1 MTDASAVDDHRLEID
16 EDACLALTGS
26 ADQCGNGLDTDA
38 ADADAGLCGVH
49 ADTDAVRVTDFD
61 SRAWAGLLNEFTDL
75 FRDNTTAY
83 ALATLSP
90 DIEDVWDT
98 LTCVQELTIGPLEFS
113 VSQVCGLARDLA
125 SHPDLDVDDHPLGT
139 GGCIALQGADAKHHS
154 CPNSAYGQSLLCG
167 VHQDADLPG
176 TLLDDDEYGSTYEA
190 VTVDGDDYLLV
201 EQRGE
206 DLIVVDVDEWLIQR
220 LDGAASIASDG
231 ARIEE
236 PEPPSRLPKYLREGL
251 QKQNVEDLRVVAEFA
266 EELAAYREQRQQRAL
281 EANAD
286 RDVDDVPD
294 EWDDDEWEDELEEA
308 REKADLSEPKGTL
321 TTKTIENR
329 DYYYLQWREGDK
341 IRSQYVAPVAPADSS

>member
-38 ADADAGLCGVH
+38 ADASAGLCGIH

-61 SRAWAGLLNEFTDL
+61 APAWAGLLNEFVDL

-90 DIEDVWDT
+90 DIEAVWDT
-98 LTCVQELTIGPLEFS
+98 LTGVQELTIGPLEFS
-113 VSQVCGLARDLA
+113 VSQTCGLARDLA

-139 GGCIALQGADAKHHS
+139 GGCIALQDASAKHHS
-154 CPNSAYGQSLLCG
+154 CPNSAYGRSLLCG
-167 VHQDADLPG
+167 VHEDADLPG
-176 TLLDDDEYGSTYEA
+176 TLLDEDEYGSTYEE

-206 DLIVVDVDEWLIQR
+206 DLIVVDVDEWVIQR
-220 LDGAASIASDG
+220 LDGAASIASAG

-236 PEPPSRLPKYLREGL
+236 PEPPSQLPKYLREGL
-251 QKQNVEDLRVVAEFA
+251 QKQDIEDLRVVAEFA

-286 RDVDDVPD
+286 RDAGDVPD
-294 EWDDDEWEDELEEA
+294 EWDGDEWEDELEEA
-308 REKADLSEPKGTL
+308 REKAGLPETKGTL
-321 TTKTIENR
+321 TTKTIEER
-329 DYYYLQWREGDK
+329 EYYYLQWREGDK
-341 IRSQYVAPVAPADSS
+341 IRSQYVAPVAPTDSS